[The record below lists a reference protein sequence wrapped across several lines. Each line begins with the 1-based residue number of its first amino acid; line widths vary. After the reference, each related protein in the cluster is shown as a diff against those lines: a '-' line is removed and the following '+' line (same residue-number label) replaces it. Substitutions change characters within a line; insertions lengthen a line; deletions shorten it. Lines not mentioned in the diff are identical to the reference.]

1 MGQKTGA
8 VQSVRKGLRPLAIP
22 KGTYL
27 SILEKNHLLVSYVAE
42 NLLKKLIWTSMWKIN
57 IIFLEEVG
65 LCWALIAW
73 EHSLVSTL
81 FLLSLMLSHI
91 LFGLFVVLGCL
102 YYSVFSQN
110 FLLISVLAS
119 KIGTSAMDLS
129 ILFSDIQV
137 FQWSSKAH

>member
-27 SILEKNHLLVSYVAE
+27 SILEKNHLLVSFVAV
-42 NLLKKLIWTSMWKIN
+42 NLLKKLIWTSIWKIN

-65 LCWALIAW
+65 LCWAW
-73 EHSLVSTL
+73 EHFLVSTL
-81 FLLSLMLSHI
+81 FCHWFSAIFYLV
-91 LFGLFVVLGCL
+91 FFVVLGCL
-102 YYSVFSQN
+102 YFSVFSQN

-137 FQWSSKAH
+137 FQWSSEAH